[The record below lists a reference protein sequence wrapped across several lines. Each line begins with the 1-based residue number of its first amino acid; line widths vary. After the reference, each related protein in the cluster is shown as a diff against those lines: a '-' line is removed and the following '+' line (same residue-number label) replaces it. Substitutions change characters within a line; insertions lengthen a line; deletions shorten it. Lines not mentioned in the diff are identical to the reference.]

1 MTRADWLSI
10 VFAMAVLPLLY
21 WQLWQ
26 PGEAGEQVRIISRD
40 KQVDTQDLRQTQHV
54 DVAGR
59 VGTSELQI
67 AQGKV
72 RFIASPCTNK
82 YCIHSGWLSHSGEI
96 AACLPN
102 GVLIEV
108 VGGHK
113 KYDAINF

>member
-10 VFAMAVLPLLY
+10 ALALVLLPVLY

-26 PGEAGEQVRIISRD
+26 PGEAGERVRIITRD
-40 KQVDTQDLRQTQHV
+40 NHVDTQHLHQAQHV

-59 VGTSELQI
+59 LGNSELQI
-67 AQGKV
+67 AAGKV
-72 RFIASPCTNK
+72 RFVASPCTNK

>member
-1 MTRADWLSI
+1 MTRADWLSV
-10 VFAMAVLPLLY
+10 VFAVALLPVLY

-26 PGEAGEQVRIISRD
+26 PGERGETAKILSGDR
-40 KQVDTQDLRQTQHV
+40 QVDIRELHGAGQF

-59 VGTSELQI
+59 LGDSVLQI
-67 AQGKV
+67 ENGKI

-82 YCIHSGWLSHSGEI
+82 YCVHAGWLSHSGEI

-108 VGGHK
+108 QGGAPR
-113 KYDAINF
+113 YDAINF